1 MHITDLLQPGR
12 VALNRRAGSMRDAIH
27 QLVDLMAGGGNLADA
42 AAFEADVLARE
53 ALGGTCVGSGL
64 AIPHAKSTAVRAPG
78 LAAMTLDP
86 PLACETPDGAPV
98 RLLFLIAA
106 PDQADDLHV
115 KVLAEL
121 ATLMID
127 RDLCAQLLQA
137 SSPEAFCS
145 RIAQRET
152 PGAGPAG
159 QPGAGRWRFVA
170 VTACPAGLAHT
181 YMAAEALQ
189 QAAQARGIRLK
200 VETCGASGAQNELT
214 PRAHRQ

>member
-1 MHITDLLQPGR
+1 M
-12 VALNRRAGSMRDAIH
+12 
-27 QLVDLMAGGGNLADA
+27 
-42 AAFEADVLARE
+42 
-53 ALGGTCVGSGL
+53 
-64 AIPHAKSTAVRAPG
+64 
-78 LAAMTLDP
+78 
-86 PLACETPDGAPV
+86 
-98 RLLFLIAA
+98 
-106 PDQADDLHV
+106 
-115 KVLAEL
+115 LAEL

-189 QAAQARGIRLK
+189 QAAQGPA
-200 VETCGASGAQNELT
+200 ASA
-214 PRAHRQ
+214 